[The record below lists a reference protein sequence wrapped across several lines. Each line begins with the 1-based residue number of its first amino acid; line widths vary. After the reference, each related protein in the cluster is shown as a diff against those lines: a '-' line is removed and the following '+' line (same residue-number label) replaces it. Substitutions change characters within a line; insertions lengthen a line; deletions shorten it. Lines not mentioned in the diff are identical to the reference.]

1 MLHKP
6 VIEVKAEKCQL
17 HNSKIG
23 LCSHS
28 SKEGGPQSNLLKA
41 HLPSMLTAVNTEEFR
56 HTSMLMICKRARRT
70 TLKSLNS
77 INFMSGAVLNASHAV
92 SHLIFKG
99 SALKDYDYL
108 YYFILSYYYLYY
120 F

>member
-6 VIEVKAEKCQL
+6 VIEVEAEKCQL
-17 HNSKIG
+17 HNSKIS

-56 HTSMLMICKRARRT
+56 HTSMLMTGKRARRT
-70 TLKSLNS
+70 ILKSLNS
-77 INFMSGAVLNASHAV
+77 INFMSSAVLIASHAV
-92 SHLIFKG
+92 LHLIFKG

-108 YYFILSYYYLYY
+108 YYFILSHYLYY